1 MRKLAQCITVTP
13 SIWEIARQLTKKN
26 HFSLSAYIEY
36 LIKKEA
42 GLDD

>member
-13 SIWEIARQLTKKN
+13 SIWEIERQLAKKN